1 MMQIQSCRMGNRPI
15 DPEKNGAHT
24 VRYDVHFQS
33 EETSENWDKILQV
46 PTAGE
51 TDDYKMYKI
60 IHREQ
65 REYERRGA
73 REIFESITPLS
84 EEASSKLGTPFRS
97 MSLSQ
102 VAVMYDLDGKHPSD
116 TAHKQ
121 QVDSHIPRS
130 STSDSGHSNASIE
143 NKTPMYGSSD
153 KAMSPLSLIQSR
165 RVALS
170 DLFILS
176 SDGPKGCPKGTSSNQ
191 NHIRTPLGF
200 AAVEPFATLRRHS
213 DIRQRS
219 YDGSDDYLADLP
231 SPSID
236 TRFRPVDWNPA
247 VRVHIAPAFEL
258 SEDTLNQIAP
268 FSDLKRKTGMDA
280 AISPKTSIAEFRSRF
295 GRSRSLERGSSNE
308 TIFEHVVDSTS
319 ASVDGNVGFVA
330 SGNKDF

>member
-1 MMQIQSCRMGNRPI
+1 
-15 DPEKNGAHT
+15 
-24 VRYDVHFQS
+24 VHFQS

-73 REIFESITPLS
+73 RDIFESIIPS
-84 EEASSKLGTPFRS
+84 PEEVSPQLGTPFRS

-116 TAHKQ
+116 AAHKQ
-121 QVDSHIPRS
+121 QVDSHVPGS

-143 NKTPMYGSSD
+143 NKTPMDGSSD

-176 SDGPKGCPKGTSSNQ
+176 SEGPNGTSSNQ

-200 AAVEPFATLRRHS
+200 AAVEPFATLRRQS
-213 DIRQRS
+213 DTRQRS

-231 SPSID
+231 APSID
-236 TRFRPVDWNPA
+236 TRFRPVNWNPA
-247 VRVHIAPAFEL
+247 PRVHIAPAFDL

-268 FSDLKRKTGMDA
+268 FSDLKRKTSMDA
-280 AISPKTSIAEFRSRF
+280 TISPKTSNADSDPILAAQEAWDAAESTK
-295 GRSRSLERGSSNE
+295 LSS
-308 TIFEHVVDSTS
+308 SM
-319 ASVDGNVGFVA
+319 
-330 SGNKDF
+330 